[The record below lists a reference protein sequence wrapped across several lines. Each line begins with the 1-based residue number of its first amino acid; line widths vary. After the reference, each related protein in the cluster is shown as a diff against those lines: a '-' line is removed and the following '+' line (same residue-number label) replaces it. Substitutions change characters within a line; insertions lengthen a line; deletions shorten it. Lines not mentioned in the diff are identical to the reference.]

1 MGLQY
6 ADGINRVGG
15 VNWMIALCL
24 LGVFIIVYFAMWKGI
39 KSSGKV
45 TTHVLKIETK
55 SLKTLAKIR
64 KHNMEINRFAVS
76 LQILNLLNSVQMLLT
91 YDSLYG

>member
-1 MGLQY
+1 MYYRREVLGLQY

-15 VNWMIALCL
+15 INWMIALCL

-45 TTHVLKIETK
+45 LISIT
-55 SLKTLAKIR
+55 
-64 KHNMEINRFAVS
+64 
-76 LQILNLLNSVQMLLT
+76 LLNI
-91 YDSLYG
+91 YE

>member
-1 MGLQY
+1 MHYRREVLGLQY

-15 VNWMIALCL
+15 INWLIALCL

-45 TTHVLKIETK
+45 FLK
-55 SLKTLAKIR
+55 LC
-64 KHNMEINRFAVS
+64 
-76 LQILNLLNSVQMLLT
+76 
-91 YDSLYG
+91 